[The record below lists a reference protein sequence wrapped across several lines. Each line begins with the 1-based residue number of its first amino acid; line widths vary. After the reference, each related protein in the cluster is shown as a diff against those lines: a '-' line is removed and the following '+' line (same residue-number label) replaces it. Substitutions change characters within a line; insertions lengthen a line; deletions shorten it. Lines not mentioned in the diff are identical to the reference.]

1 MSTGA
6 RYELIAAELR
16 APIESG
22 EWQVGDRLPK
32 LDDLAAEH
40 DVSVSTIREAQRL
53 LIREGRL
60 RAVHGRGVYVAAS
73 TQVEVDPVVA
83 LQDAAAAI
91 DEARAALAA
100 RHGTPSPDARGGQ
113 PLGAITAEE
122 RAILTRALTHYTAH
136 LRRTAADSW
145 AGEDLITEA
154 ETAAHLAAQV
164 EHRTSNG

>member
-53 LIREGRL
+53 LIREGLL
-60 RAVHGRGVYVAAS
+60 RAVHGRGVYVVTATPA
-73 TQVEVDPVVA
+73 TVDPMVA
-83 LQDAAAAI
+83 LQDAATAI
-91 DEARAALAA
+91 EEARTVLARRRQPEEGAQPVAPLDDLNPQDWAL
-100 RHGTPSPDARGGQ
+100 
-113 PLGAITAEE
+113 LI
-122 RAILTRALTHYTAH
+122 RALIEYAAH
-136 LRRTAADSW
+136 LRRTAGDTW
-145 AGEDLITEA
+145 AGEDLLAEA
-154 ETAAHLAAQV
+154 EAAERLS
-164 EHRTSNG
+164 ESLRL